1 MDTIFSPSHRLPKV
15 IGSGSKTVMSTRKI
29 GKPSH
34 LVLFPNKSEV
44 DETGGE
50 RPSIESCATPSL
62 AERLRV
68 GGLRDTDDDALSIFH
83 VPRDT
88 TVWSPQCAKVRERT
102 AAP

>member
-1 MDTIFSPSHRLPKV
+1 MNTIFSPSHCLTEVVGAGNKAV
-15 IGSGSKTVMSTRKI
+15 VSTRKI

-34 LVLFPNKSEV
+34 LILFPNKSEV
-44 DETGGE
+44 DKTGGE
-50 RPSIESCATPSL
+50 RPGIESCATPSL

-83 VPRDT
+83 VPCDT